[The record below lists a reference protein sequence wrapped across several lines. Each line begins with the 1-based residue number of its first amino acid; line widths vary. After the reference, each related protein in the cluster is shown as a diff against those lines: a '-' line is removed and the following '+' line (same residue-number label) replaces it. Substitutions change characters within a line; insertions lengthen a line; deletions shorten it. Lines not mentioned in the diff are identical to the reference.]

1 MCGKNGLKVLN
12 PNLPQLYY
20 KISKIEK
27 WRNNSIDILLHRYVQ
42 VNRRRHKHEKW
53 RFLRKNGGWK
63 KRGTTNIVFYSLC
76 LISGYVDVLLW
87 LKTHFQVKG
96 REWDPEG
103 GLLCLRAP
111 AEHLWAGSE
120 GTTRM
125 GCGKGY
131 PIEAG
136 RTISGK
142 HRGSGIV
149 GVTTSLSKPL

>member
-63 KRGTTNIVFYSLC
+63 KRGTANIVFYSLC
-76 LISGYVDVLLW
+76 LISRYVDVLLW

-103 GLLCLRAP
+103 GLLCSGLQLSTYEQALREPHEWA
-111 AEHLWAGSE
+111 AERATQLKQAEQFLENTG
-120 GTTRM
+120 
-125 GCGKGY
+125 
-131 PIEAG
+131 G
-136 RTISGK
+136 RE
-142 HRGSGIV
+142 
-149 GVTTSLSKPL
+149 